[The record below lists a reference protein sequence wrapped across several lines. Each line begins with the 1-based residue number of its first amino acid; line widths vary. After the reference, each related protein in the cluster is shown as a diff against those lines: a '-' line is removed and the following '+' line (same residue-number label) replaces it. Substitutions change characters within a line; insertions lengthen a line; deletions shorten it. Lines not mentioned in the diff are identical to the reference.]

1 MKHSLQLGTNDAV
14 DNRLEISNH
23 RMMVPK
29 SKLLS
34 GSVSEKY
41 PVLLDDGKTV
51 VYISDKSRESEIKL
65 RYSFRK

>member
-14 DNRLEISNH
+14 DNRFEISNH

-41 PVLLDDGKTV
+41 PILLDDGKTV
-51 VYISDKSRESEIKL
+51 VYISDKSRESEVKL
-65 RYSFRK
+65 RYAFRK

>member
-51 VYISDKSRESEIKL
+51 VYISDKSRENEIKL
-65 RYSFRK
+65 RYASRK